1 MSRSHGH
8 LSHGASLCSKHRG
21 TTRKPSAAEILTD
34 SRRLDAFSPAPGS
47 PALVGNSHQS
57 ERPGRNTPSTLP
69 FDDQANGDDRG
80 SDTSR
85 HDSSRPRNDG
95 RKDFDALVAHLVV
108 TALRAE
114 AALSPAARSENPG
127 APPLTSGAR
136 SPGTDPPAAGIT
148 LSWSDTEPGPSPID
162 LPGTSAFFLSH
173 FEIIP
178 GEQGAWWEGA
188 TWQEL
193 FSSRIAN
200 PGKERGR

>member
-1 MSRSHGH
+1 MVTYLTALRFAPNIEAQLENLQRRRYSQTHDASTRFLPPLVPLHWSEIPISRSVLDEIRRRH
-8 LSHGASLCSKHRG
+8 SLLMIRQTATIADLTPPG
-21 TTRKPSAAEILTD
+21 TIPL
-34 SRRLDAFSPAPGS
+34 
-47 PALVGNSHQS
+47 ALG
-57 ERPGRNTPSTLP
+57 
-69 FDDQANGDDRG
+69 
-80 SDTSR
+80 
-85 HDSSRPRNDG
+85 NDG

-108 TALRAE
+108 TAPRAE